1 VLFLSQVKKVLIITY
16 YWPPSGGSGVQR
28 WLKFVKYLR
37 EFGIEPIVL
46 TIDPHFATFPNYDYS
61 LLKEI
66 PEGIEIHTTQARSP
80 FELYKKV
87 RKKDAPQAGF
97 SGEKTSGLVDKAM
110 RFIRGNFFI
119 PDARIGWNKFAIE
132 KAKEIIQ
139 QNKIDSIITSSPPH
153 STQLIGLE
161 LKRMFNLNWLAD
173 LRDPWTEIYYNKEL
187 FRTSLA
193 KKKDYKLEQLCL
205 KNADKIVVVSEDIKR
220 HFGAN
225 RKEIL
230 DKINVIPNG
239 FDEADFLKV
248 KSEELTVKSEELSGK
263 SEELTVKSEELTE
276 KSEMESGKLRT
287 ENLTYKVISYV
298 GNLGEQYPVEGFLEA
313 FSEIVK
319 NDSEWKLQF
328 IGNCHDGVKR
338 MVELLKISANVE
350 FIPYVNH
357 SEAID
362 FMLKASILLLI
373 IPEIENNKGIL
384 TGKLFEYL
392 ATGNTIIN
400 IGPKDGDAAAILN
413 ENAISITLNPT
424 EKQEIIDFIL
434 NSTPSDSKMNFT
446 KSKFSRKNLT
456 GEMANLILN

>member
-1 VLFLSQVKKVLIITY
+1 MLFLFQVKKVLIITY

-37 EFGIEPIVL
+37 EFGVEPIVL

-66 PEGIEIHTTQARSP
+66 PEGIEIHTTQASSP

-97 SGEKTSGLVDKAM
+97 SGEKTSGLVDKVM

-132 KAKEIIQ
+132 KAKEIIL

-161 LKRMFNLNWLAD
+161 LKRIFNLNWLAD

-239 FDEADFLKV
+239 FDEADFLEV
-248 KSEELTVKSEELSGK
+248 KS
-263 SEELTVKSEELTE
+263 
-276 KSEMESGKLRT
+276 KLEG
-287 ENLTYKVISYV
+287 ENLISKNITNKVISYV

-338 MVELLKISANVE
+338 MVELLKILANVE

>member
-1 VLFLSQVKKVLIITY
+1 MKKVLIISY

-28 WLKFVKYLR
+28 WLKFVKYFR

-46 TIDPHFATFPNYDYS
+46 TIDPAFATFPNYDYS
-61 LLKEI
+61 LLEEI
-66 PEGIEIHTTQARSP
+66 PEGIEIHTTQASSP

-97 SGEKTSGLVDKAM
+97 SGEKKTGLVDKAM

-119 PDARIGWNKFAIE
+119 PDARIGWNKFALE
-132 KAKEIIQ
+132 KAKELIQ
-139 QNKIDSIITSSPPH
+139 LHNIDSIVTTSPPH

-161 LKRMFNLNWLAD
+161 LKRMFNLHWLAD
-173 LRDPWTEIYYNKEL
+173 LRDPWTEIYYNQEL
-187 FRTSLA
+187 FRTSFA

-220 HFGAN
+220 HFGAK

-230 DKINVIPNG
+230 DKIHVIPNG
-239 FDEADFLKV
+239 FDETDFTNNLGQKNV
-248 KSEELTVKSEELSGK
+248 TPNSNSGN
-263 SEELTVKSEELTE
+263 
-276 KSEMESGKLRT
+276 
-287 ENLTYKVISYV
+287 NLGYNSSNKTISYV

-319 NDSEWKLQF
+319 KDNDWKLQF
-328 IGNCHDGVKR
+328 VGNCHGGVKR
-338 MVELLKISANVE
+338 LVESLKISANVD
-350 FIPYVNH
+350 FVPYVNH

-392 ATGNTIIN
+392 ATGNPILN
-400 IGPKDGDAAAILN
+400 VGPKDGDAATILN
-413 ENAISITLNPT
+413 ENEVSITLNPN
-424 EKQEIIDFIL
+424 EKQEIVDFIL
-434 NSTPSDSKMNFT
+434 NSSPTNTPSNLSEH
-446 KSKFSRKNLT
+446 KFSRRNLT
-456 GEMANLILN
+456 KEIARLILN

>member
-1 VLFLSQVKKVLIITY
+1 MKKVLIISY

-28 WLKFVKYLR
+28 WLKFVKYFR

-46 TIDPHFATFPNYDYS
+46 TIDPAFATFPNHDYS
-61 LLKEI
+61 LLEEI
-66 PEGIEIHTTQARSP
+66 PEGIEIHTTQASSP

-97 SGEKTSGLVDKAM
+97 SGEKKTGLVDKAM

-119 PDARIGWNKFAIE
+119 PDARIGWNKFALE
-132 KAKEIIQ
+132 KAKELIQ
-139 QNKIDSIITSSPPH
+139 FHNIDRIVTTSPPH

-161 LKRMFNLNWLAD
+161 LKRMFNLHWLAD
-173 LRDPWTEIYYNKEL
+173 LRDPWTEIYYNQEL
-187 FRTSLA
+187 FRTSFA

-230 DKINVIPNG
+230 EKIHVIPNG
-239 FDEADFLKV
+239 FDETDFTNNLGQKNV
-248 KSEELTVKSEELSGK
+248 TPNSNSGN
-263 SEELTVKSEELTE
+263 
-276 KSEMESGKLRT
+276 
-287 ENLTYKVISYV
+287 NLGYNSSNKTISYV
-298 GNLGEQYPVEGFLEA
+298 GNLGEQYPVEGFFKA

-319 NDSEWKLQF
+319 KDSDWKLHF
-328 IGNCHDGVKR
+328 VGNCHNGVKTL
-338 MVELLKISANVE
+338 VEKLNLSNSVV
-350 FIPYVNH
+350 FVPYVNH

-362 FMLKASILLLI
+362 FMIKAKILLLI

-392 ATGNTIIN
+392 ATGNPILN
-400 IGPKDGDAAAILN
+400 IGPKDGDAAAILK
-413 ENAISITLNPT
+413 ENAYSITLNPN
-424 EKQEIIDFIL
+424 EKQEIVDFIL
-434 NSTPSDSKMNFT
+434 NSLPTNTPSNLSEH
-446 KSKFSRKNLT
+446 KFSRRNLT
-456 GEMANLILN
+456 KEIAGLILN

>member
-1 VLFLSQVKKVLIITY
+1 MKKVLIISY

-28 WLKFVKYLR
+28 WLKFVKYFR

-46 TIDPHFATFPNYDYS
+46 TIDPAFATFPNHDYS
-61 LLKEI
+61 LLEEI
-66 PEGIEIHTTQARSP
+66 PEGIEIHTTQASSP

-97 SGEKTSGLVDKAM
+97 SGEKKTGLVDKAM

-119 PDARIGWNKFAIE
+119 PDARIGWNKFAFE
-132 KAKEIIQ
+132 KAKELIQ
-139 QNKIDSIITSSPPH
+139 LHNIDSIVTTSPPH

-161 LKRMFNLNWLAD
+161 LKRIFNIHWLAD
-173 LRDPWTEIYYNKEL
+173 LRDPWTEIYYNQEL
-187 FRTSLA
+187 FRTSFA

-230 DKINVIPNG
+230 DKIHVIPNG
-239 FDEADFLKV
+239 FDETDF
-248 KSEELTVKSEELSGK
+248 TNNLSQK
-263 SEELTVKSEELTE
+263 NVTQNSN
-276 KSEMESGKLRT
+276 SGNKI
-287 ENLTYKVISYV
+287 ISYV

-313 FSEIVK
+313 FAEIVK
-319 NDSEWKLQF
+319 KDSDWILQF
-328 IGNCHDGVKR
+328 VGNCHNGVKTL
-338 MVELLKISANVE
+338 VEKLNLSKSVV
-350 FIPYVNH
+350 FVPYVNH

-362 FMLKASILLLI
+362 FMLKASVLLLI
-373 IPEIENNKGIL
+373 IPVIENNKGIL

-392 ATGNTIIN
+392 ATGNPILN
-400 IGPKDGDAAAILN
+400 IGPKDGDAATILN
-413 ENAISITLNPT
+413 ENAVSITLYPS

-434 NSTPSDSKMNFT
+434 NSSPTNTPNNLSKH
-446 KSKFSRKNLT
+446 KFSRRNLT
-456 GEMANLILN
+456 GEMAGLLNCEIRENR

>member
-239 FDEADFLKV
+239 FDEADFLEV
-248 KSEELTVKSEELSGK
+248 KS
-263 SEELTVKSEELTE
+263 
-276 KSEMESGKLRT
+276 KLEG
-287 ENLTYKVISYV
+287 ENLISKNITNKVISYV

-400 IGPKDGDAAAILN
+400 IGPKDGDAAAILK
-413 ENAISITLNPT
+413 ENAVSITLNPT

>member
-1 VLFLSQVKKVLIITY
+1 VKKVLVITY

-37 EFGIEPIVL
+37 EFGVEPIVL

-66 PEGIEIHTTQARSP
+66 PEGIEIHTTQASSP

-139 QNKIDSIITSSPPH
+139 QNKIDSIITRSPPH

-276 KSEMESGKLRT
+276 KSEMENGKLRT

-400 IGPKDGDAAAILN
+400 IGPKDGDAAAILK
-413 ENAISITLNPT
+413 ENAVSITLNPT

>member
-1 VLFLSQVKKVLIITY
+1 VLFLFQVKKVLIITY

-37 EFGIEPIVL
+37 EFGVEPIVL

-66 PEGIEIHTTQARSP
+66 PEGIEIHTTQASSP

-97 SGEKTSGLVDKAM
+97 SGEKTSRLLDKVM

-132 KAKEIIQ
+132 KAKEIIL

-230 DKINVIPNG
+230 NKINVIPNG
-239 FDEADFLKV
+239 FDETDFLEV
-248 KSEELTVKSEELSGK
+248 KS
-263 SEELTVKSEELTE
+263 
-276 KSEMESGKLRT
+276 KLEG
-287 ENLTYKVISYV
+287 ENLISKNITNKVISYV

-338 MVELLKISANVE
+338 MVELMKISANVE

-446 KSKFSRKNLT
+446 TSKFSRKNLT

>member
-1 VLFLSQVKKVLIITY
+1 MLFLFQVKKVLIITY

-66 PEGIEIHTTQARSP
+66 PEGIEIHTTHASSP

-139 QNKIDSIITSSPPH
+139 QNNIDSIITSSPPH

-173 LRDPWTEIYYNKEL
+173 MRDPWTEIYYNNEL

-225 RKEIL
+225 RKEIMN
-230 DKINVIPNG
+230 KIHVIPNG
-239 FDEADFLKV
+239 FDEDDFLK
-248 KSEELTVKSEELSGK
+248 VKSEELSGK
-263 SEELTVKSEELTE
+263 SEELSGKSEELTGKSE
-276 KSEMESGKLRT
+276 ELTGKSEMESGKLRT

-298 GNLGEQYPVEGFLEA
+298 GNLGEQYPVEGFLKA
-313 FSEIVK
+313 FAEIVK
-319 NDSEWKLQF
+319 KDSDWKLHF
-328 IGNCHDGVKR
+328 VGNCHNGVKTL
-338 MVELLKISANVE
+338 VEKLNLSNSVV
-350 FIPYVNH
+350 FVPYVNH

-362 FMLKASILLLI
+362 FMIKARILLLI

-392 ATGNTIIN
+392 ATGNPILN
-400 IGPKDGDAAAILN
+400 IGPKDGDAASILKG
-413 ENAISITLNPT
+413 NAVSVTLNQS

-434 NSTPSDSKMNFT
+434 NSSPTNTPNNLSKH
-446 KSKFSRKNLT
+446 KFSRRNLT

>member
-1 VLFLSQVKKVLIITY
+1 MKKVLIISY

-28 WLKFVKYLR
+28 WLKFVKYFR

-46 TIDPHFATFPNYDYS
+46 TIDPAFATFPNHDYS
-61 LLKEI
+61 LLEEI
-66 PEGIEIHTTQARSP
+66 PEGIEIHTTQASSP

-97 SGEKTSGLVDKAM
+97 SGEKKTGLVDKAM

-119 PDARIGWNKFAIE
+119 PDARIGWNKFALE
-132 KAKEIIQ
+132 KAKELIQ
-139 QNKIDSIITSSPPH
+139 LHNIDSIVTTSPPH

-161 LKRMFNLNWLAD
+161 LKRIFNLHWLAD
-173 LRDPWTEIYYNKEL
+173 LRDPWTEIYYNQEL
-187 FRTSLA
+187 FRTSFA

-220 HFGAN
+220 HFGAK

-230 DKINVIPNG
+230 EKIHVIPNG
-239 FDEADFLKV
+239 FDETDFTNNLGQKNV
-248 KSEELTVKSEELSGK
+248 TPNSNSGN
-263 SEELTVKSEELTE
+263 
-276 KSEMESGKLRT
+276 
-287 ENLTYKVISYV
+287 NLGYNSSNKTISYV

-319 NDSEWKLQF
+319 KDNDWKLHF
-328 IGNCHDGVKR
+328 VGNCHNGVKTL
-338 MVELLKISANVE
+338 VEKLNLSKSVV
-350 FIPYVNH
+350 FVPYVNH

-362 FMLKASILLLI
+362 FMIKARILLLI

-392 ATGNTIIN
+392 ATGNPILN
-400 IGPKDGDAAAILN
+400 IGPKDGDAAIILK
-413 ENAISITLNPT
+413 ENAISDTLNPS

-434 NSTPSDSKMNFT
+434 NSSPTNTPSNLSEH
-446 KSKFSRKNLT
+446 KFSRRNLT
-456 GEMANLILN
+456 GEMAGLILN

>member
-1 VLFLSQVKKVLIITY
+1 MKKVLIISY

-28 WLKFVKYLR
+28 WLKFVKYFR

-46 TIDPHFATFPNYDYS
+46 TIDPAFATFPNHDYS
-61 LLKEI
+61 LSKEI
-66 PEGIEIHTTQARSP
+66 PEGIEIHTTQASSP

-97 SGEKTSGLVDKAM
+97 SGEKKTGLADKAM

-119 PDARIGWNKFAIE
+119 PDARIGWNKFALE
-132 KAKEIIQ
+132 KAKELIQ
-139 QNKIDSIITSSPPH
+139 LHNIDSIITTSPPH

-161 LKRMFNLNWLAD
+161 LKRMFNLHWLAD
-173 LRDPWTEIYYNKEL
+173 LRDPWTEIYYNQEL
-187 FRTSLA
+187 FRTSFA

-230 DKINVIPNG
+230 DKIHVIPNG

-248 KSEELTVKSEELSGK
+248 KSEELRVKSE
-263 SEELTVKSEELTE
+263 V
-276 KSEMESGKLRT
+276 ESGKLRD
-287 ENLTYKVISYV
+287 ESLTFKVISYV
-298 GNLGEQYPVEGFLEA
+298 GNLGEQYPVQGFLEA

-319 NDSEWKLQF
+319 KDSDWKLHF
-328 IGNCHDGVKR
+328 VGNCHNGVKIL
-338 MVELLKISANVE
+338 VEKLNLSKSVV
-350 FIPYVNH
+350 FVSYVNH

-362 FMLKASILLLI
+362 FMIKARILLLI

-392 ATGNTIIN
+392 ATGNPILN
-400 IGPKDGDAAAILN
+400 IGPKDGDAAAILK
-413 ENAISITLNPT
+413 ENADSITLNPT
-424 EKQEIIDFIL
+424 EKQEIVDFIL
-434 NSTPSDSKMNFT
+434 NSSTTNTPSNLSEH
-446 KSKFSRKNLT
+446 KFSRRNLT
-456 GEMANLILN
+456 REMARLILN

>member
-1 VLFLSQVKKVLIITY
+1 MKKVLIISY

-28 WLKFVKYLR
+28 WLKFVKYFR

-46 TIDPHFATFPNYDYS
+46 TINPAFATFPNHDYS
-61 LLKEI
+61 LSKEI
-66 PEGIEIHTTQARSP
+66 PEGIEIHTTQASSP

-97 SGEKTSGLVDKAM
+97 SGEKKTGVVDKAM

-119 PDARIGWNKFAIE
+119 PDARIGWTKFALE
-132 KAKEIIQ
+132 KAKELIQ
-139 QNKIDSIITSSPPH
+139 LHKIDSIVTTSPPH

-161 LKRMFNLNWLAD
+161 LKRMFNLHWLAD
-173 LRDPWTEIYYNKEL
+173 LRDPWTEIYYNQEL
-187 FRTSLA
+187 FRTSFA

-220 HFGAN
+220 HFGAK

-230 DKINVIPNG
+230 DKIHVIPNG

-248 KSEELTVKSEELSGK
+248 KSEELRVKSE
-263 SEELTVKSEELTE
+263 V
-276 KSEMESGKLRT
+276 ESGKLRD
-287 ENLTYKVISYV
+287 ESLTCKVISYV
-298 GNLGEQYPVEGFLEA
+298 GNLGEQYPVQGFLEA

-319 NDSEWKLQF
+319 KDSDWKLNF
-328 IGNCHDGVKR
+328 VGNCHNGVKTL
-338 MVELLKISANVE
+338 VEKLNLSKSVV

-362 FMLKASILLLI
+362 FMIKARILLLI

-392 ATGNTIIN
+392 ATGNPILN
-400 IGPKDGDAAAILN
+400 IGPKDGDAAAILKD
-413 ENAISITLNPT
+413 NADSITLNPT
-424 EKQEIIDFIL
+424 EKQEIVDFIL
-434 NSTPSDSKMNFT
+434 NSSATNTPSNLSEH
-446 KSKFSRKNLT
+446 KFSRRNLT
-456 GEMANLILN
+456 KEMAGLILN